1 MIRAKA
7 IALSAA
13 TILAVGGISI
23 ALLYANKYNGDQ
35 ALKKA
40 QSDVQVYEVNSVN
53 AMKITVLLIFPPL
66 LIW

>member
-35 ALKKA
+35 ALKKL
-40 QSDVQVYEVNSVN
+40 SLMYKF
-53 AMKITVLLIFPPL
+53 MKLIL
-66 LIW
+66 